1 MLPERAPSEGPR
13 STGAVGQSQA
23 VSLQDK
29 SGGVESVARTI
40 NMCSLDARSKGQYGC
55 IQEKEGVWI
64 LTMTSRRHIFTMC
77 INRRIKR
84 NVALVK

>member
-1 MLPERAPSEGPR
+1 M
-13 STGAVGQSQA
+13 
-23 VSLQDK
+23 QDK

-40 NMCSLDARSKGQYGC
+40 NMCSLDACSKGQYSC

-64 LTMTSRRHIFTMC
+64 VTMTSRRHIFTVY
-77 INRRIKR
+77 INRRITR